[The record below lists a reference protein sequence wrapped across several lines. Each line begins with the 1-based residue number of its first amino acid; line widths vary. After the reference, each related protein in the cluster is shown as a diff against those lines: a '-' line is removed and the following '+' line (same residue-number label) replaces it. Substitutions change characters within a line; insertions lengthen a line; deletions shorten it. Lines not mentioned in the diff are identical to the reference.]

1 MAIIKKSVNS
11 KRWREFPYG
20 PVVRTFTSLLKM
32 PRPGQ
37 GTKIPQAKWY
47 DHHHHQQKWGK
58 KNARES
64 VEKREPSY
72 TVGGNVNWCS
82 R

>member
-1 MAIIKKSVNS
+1 MVQWLGLS
-11 KRWREFPYG
+11 P
-20 PVVRTFTSLLKM
+20 SLLKM
-32 PRPGQ
+32 PRPGR

-47 DHHHHQQKWGK
+47 DHHHQQQKWGK

-72 TVGGNVNWCS
+72 TIGGNVNWCS
-82 R
+82 RCEKLYGGSSKNE

>member
-1 MAIIKKSVNS
+1 MVQWLGLS
-11 KRWREFPYG
+11 P
-20 PVVRTFTSLLKM
+20 SLLKM
-32 PRPGQ
+32 PRPGR

-47 DHHHHQQKWGK
+47 DHHQHQQKWGK

-64 VEKREPSY
+64 VEKRKPSY

-82 R
+82 RYEKLYGGSSKNE